1 MSLLFPEIVLR
12 DLEKGEIS
20 FNPVFG
26 IWSKSSNLYKSCFQR
41 KLPMESTQQMF
52 AQGKKERG
60 GREEGNPNSHKSF
73 IRKVTYQRG
82 FHKSFCHHMLINRDS
97 QVALVVKNL
106 PAKAAGVR
114 DTGLIS
120 GLGRSPGEGHGN
132 PLKYSY
138 LENPMDRGYSP

>member
-1 MSLLFPEIVLR
+1 MSLLFPEIVVR

-26 IWSKSSNLYKSCFQR
+26 IWSKPNNLDKPCFQG

-60 GREEGNPNSHKSF
+60 GREERNPNSHKSF
-73 IRKVTYQRG
+73 IRKVTHQRDC
-82 FHKSFCHHMLINRDS
+82 HKSFCHHMLINRSS

-106 PAKAAGVR
+106 PAKAGSIR
-114 DTGLIS
+114 DTGLIPV
-120 GLGRSPGEGHGN
+120 LGRSSGRGHGN
-132 PLKYSY
+132 PFKYSY

>member
-1 MSLLFPEIVLR
+1 MSLLFPEIVVR

-26 IWSKSSNLYKSCFQR
+26 IWSKPNNLDKPCFQG

-60 GREEGNPNSHKSF
+60 GREERNPNSHKSF
-73 IRKVTYQRG
+73 IRKVTHQRDC
-82 FHKSFCHHMLINRDS
+82 HKSFCHHMLINRSS

-106 PAKAAGVR
+106 PAKAGSMRHRFDPCVGKIPWKRAWQPIQIFLPR
-114 DTGLIS
+114 ES
-120 GLGRSPGEGHGN
+120 HGQR
-132 PLKYSY
+132 L
-138 LENPMDRGYSP
+138 